1 MKLSFLFFGSK
12 PDEKWQLC
20 RQMGIE
26 KAIAKLAPE
35 LTGQLPPWD
44 YDSLAAS
51 KAVYEEQGFEPAGLK
66 GDQMDMTRIMLGLD
80 GRDKDVELYCRML
93 ENMGR
98 LGVGFICYNFMY
110 TGWYRTH
117 KFLQERG
124 GALVSGFSYESA
136 LKEPDNSYA
145 PVTESRVWENYQ
157 WFIEKVMPVAEANGV
172 KMALHPDDPP
182 VSPVN
187 GIGRILTS
195 ADAIRKALSF
205 SDSPSHGLTF
215 CQGTYSTMNEDV
227 ESLIH
232 EFGNGKIF
240 FVHIR
245 DVIGTPKKFRET
257 FHDNGPTDMFR
268 MMKAYKEAG
277 FDGPLRSDHVPAMA
291 GETNDSSGY
300 EMKGSLFGIGYI
312 KGLLNALKEDGPAS
326 AGRVKKNVEEMIFP
340 NNNNDA

>member
-1 MKLSFLFFGSK
+1 MKLSFLFFGNK

-26 KAIAKLAPE
+26 HAISKLAPE

-44 YDSLAAS
+44 YDSFAQS
-51 KAVYEEQGFEPAGLK
+51 KAIYEEQGFKLIGLE
-66 GDQMDMTRIMLGLD
+66 GDQMDMTRIKLGLD
-80 GRDKDVELYCRML
+80 GREKDIEQYCNML
-93 ENMGR
+93 QNMGR
-98 LGVGFICYNFMY
+98 LGVDFICYNFMY

-117 KFLQERG
+117 KMLQERG
-124 GALVSGFSYESA
+124 GAWVSGFSYQAA
-136 LKEPDNSYA
+136 LKEPDDKHA
-145 PVTESRVWENYQ
+145 PVSESQIWENYQ
-157 WFIEKVMPVAEANGV
+157 WFIEQVMPVAEASGV

-182 VSPVN
+182 ISPIN

-215 CQGTYSTMNEDV
+215 CQGTYTTMNEDV
-227 ESLIH
+227 AGLIK
-232 EFGNGKIF
+232 EFGNKQKIF

-245 DVIGTPKKFRET
+245 DVIGTPAKFRET
-257 FHDNGPTDMFR
+257 FHDNGPTNMYK

-277 FDGPLRSDHVPAMA
+277 FDGPVRSDHVPTMA
-291 GETNDSSGY
+291 GETNQNHGY

-312 KGLLNALKEDGPAS
+312 KGLLDALDEDKDKHMNT
-326 AGRVKKNVEEMIFP
+326 VNK
-340 NNNNDA
+340 DADELLFTS

>member
-1 MKLSFLFFGSK
+1 MKLAFLFFGNE

-20 RQMGIE
+20 QQMGIST
-26 KAIAKLAPE
+26 AIAKLAPE
-35 LTGQLPPWD
+35 LTRQAAPWD
-44 YDSLAAS
+44 YDSFARS
-51 KAVYEEQGFEPAGLK
+51 KAIYEEQGFHLAGLE
-66 GDQMDMTRIMLGLD
+66 GDQMDMTNIKLGFD
-80 GRDKDVELYCRML
+80 GREKDVERYCRML

-117 KFLQERG
+117 KMLPERG
-124 GALVSGFSYESA
+124 GAMVSGFSYEAA
-136 LKEPDNSYA
+136 LQEPDNQYA
-145 PVTESRVWENYQ
+145 PVSESKIWENYH
-157 WFIEKVMPVAEANGV
+157 WFIEQIMPVAAANGV

-182 VSPVN
+182 ISPIN

-215 CQGTYSTMNEDV
+215 CQGTYTTMNEDV

-232 EFGNGKIF
+232 EFGSQQKIV

-245 DVIGTPKKFRET
+245 DVAGTPTDFRET
-257 FHDNGPTDMFR
+257 FHDNGPTNMFQ
-268 MMKAYKEAG
+268 MMKAYKSIG
-277 FDGPLRSDHVPAMA
+277 FDGPIRSDHVPTMA
-291 GETNDSSGY
+291 GESNTNHGY

-312 KGLLNALKEDGPAS
+312 KGLLDGL
-326 AGRVKKNVEEMIFP
+326 E
-340 NNNNDA
+340 